1 MEDAHSHLPHIGL
14 RNLKSA
20 FSAALCAGIYYL
32 IDRNPTF
39 ACIGAV
45 YGMGND
51 MGHSWQQ
58 GGNRLIGTIIGGFLG
73 MGLFWCYL
81 LLAPAGESRAL
92 LIPLTFVGVVVLICL
107 SQMFR
112 WPTAVQPGSVVLCI
126 ILFNTPTDT
135 YVSYALNRMVDTG
148 VGVLMSMLINY
159 LYPRER
165 LVRWIAWW
173 KKRQTPWSP
182 ALPHP
187 TGPTEAPHA
196 YNSGSFTASA
206 DQRQRT
212 LHPPACF
219 LPAMRGCFF
228 TVSASGRR
236 AAASWA
242 GAAPSKTG
250 GQRPEGLHS
259 PPSPGLA

>member
-1 MEDAHSHLPHIGL
+1 MPHSHLPHIGL

-81 LLAPAGESRAL
+81 LLAPPGRPRCSSPDLCGRGGAHLSGPDV
-92 LIPLTFVGVVVLICL
+92 PLAHG
-107 SQMFR
+107 
-112 WPTAVQPGSVVLCI
+112 AAGSVVLCI

-135 YVSYALNRMVDTG
+135 YVSY
-148 VGVLMSMLINY
+148 
-159 LYPRER
+159 
-165 LVRWIAWW
+165 VRSTAWW
-173 KKRQTPWSP
+173 TPAW
-182 ALPHP
+182 
-187 TGPTEAPHA
+187 
-196 YNSGSFTASA
+196 
-206 DQRQRT
+206 
-212 LHPPACF
+212 AC
-219 LPAMRGCFF
+219 
-228 TVSASGRR
+228 
-236 AAASWA
+236 
-242 GAAPSKTG
+242 
-250 GQRPEGLHS
+250 
-259 PPSPGLA
+259 

>member
-107 SQMFR
+107 AQMFR
-112 WPTAVQPGSVVLCI
+112 WPTAVQPGSV
-126 ILFNTPTDT
+126 
-135 YVSYALNRMVDTG
+135 SGWLN
-148 VGVLMSMLINY
+148 
-159 LYPRER
+159 
-165 LVRWIAWW
+165 
-173 KKRQTPWSP
+173 WS
-182 ALPHP
+182 
-187 TGPTEAPHA
+187 
-196 YNSGSFTASA
+196 
-206 DQRQRT
+206 
-212 LHPPACF
+212 
-219 LPAMRGCFF
+219 
-228 TVSASGRR
+228 
-236 AAASWA
+236 
-242 GAAPSKTG
+242 
-250 GQRPEGLHS
+250 
-259 PPSPGLA
+259 

>member
-1 MEDAHSHLPHIGL
+1 MEGHPHFPGIGL

-20 FSAALCAGIYYL
+20 FSAALCAAIYFV

-73 MGLFWCYL
+73 MGLFWFYL
-81 LLAPAGESRAL
+81 LLDPPGDQRFL

-107 SQMFR
+107 AQMFR

-126 ILFNTPTDT
+126 ILFNTPVDT

-148 VGVLMSMLINY
+148 VGVVVSMVINY
-159 LYPRER
+159 LLPRER
-165 LVRWIAWW
+165 LERW
-173 KKRQTPWSP
+173 
-182 ALPHP
+182 L
-187 TGPTEAPHA
+187 APF
-196 YNSGSFTASA
+196 YRRS
-206 DQRQRT
+206 
-212 LHPPACF
+212 
-219 LPAMRGCFF
+219 RG
-228 TVSASGRR
+228 
-236 AAASWA
+236 
-242 GAAPSKTG
+242 
-250 GQRPEGLHS
+250 E
-259 PPSPGLA
+259 

>member
-81 LLAPAGESRAL
+81 LLA
-92 LIPLTFVGVVVLICL
+92 
-107 SQMFR
+107 QMFR

-159 LYPRER
+159 LFPRER

-173 KKRQTPWSP
+173 KKRANAMVPGFTPT
-182 ALPHP
+182 H
-187 TGPTEAPHA
+187 
-196 YNSGSFTASA
+196 
-206 DQRQRT
+206 D
-212 LHPPACF
+212 
-219 LPAMRGCFF
+219 
-228 TVSASGRR
+228 
-236 AAASWA
+236 
-242 GAAPSKTG
+242 
-250 GQRPEGLHS
+250 RPD
-259 PPSPGLA
+259 